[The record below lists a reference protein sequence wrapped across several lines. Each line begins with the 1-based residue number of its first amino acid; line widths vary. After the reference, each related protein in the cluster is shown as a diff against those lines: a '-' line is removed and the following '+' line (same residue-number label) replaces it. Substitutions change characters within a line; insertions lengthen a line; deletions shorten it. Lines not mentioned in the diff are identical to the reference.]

1 MNIIQTENLTKKF
14 NNFTSLNK
22 VNLTIEEGEICAI
35 VGKNGAGK
43 STLFKLIANRFFP
56 TEGSVQLFETSIANR
71 QQVLPK
77 ISFMIENLGFFED
90 FTAKQNLDYY
100 RMQEGVT
107 DKKRVAEV
115 LKIVGLASTG
125 KKKFSEFSL
134 GMKQRLGIA
143 LALLPNPDCIVLD
156 EPTNGLD
163 AQGITEIRQLLQRLN
178 QEYGVTLVIS
188 SHILSELQLLA
199 TRFVFINEGQIIAD
213 LSQAEL
219 QNKASKKLRL
229 QVNEPAKTA
238 QLLERNFPSIHYHVL
253 PDKTFQIFDYLTE
266 RDQMNYLLVQ
276 NEVLVSELHLEEGTL
291 ENYFLELIGGKDNE

>member
-1 MNIIQTENLTKKF
+1 MNVIQTENLTKKF
-14 NNFTSLNK
+14 KDFTSINK

-56 TEGSVQLFETSIANR
+56 TEGSIQLFETSIANR
-71 QQVLPK
+71 HQVLPK
-77 ISFMIENLGFFED
+77 ISFMIENTGFFED

-100 RMQEGVT
+100 RLQEGVA
-107 DKKRVAEV
+107 DRKRVTEV
-115 LKIVGLASTG
+115 LKIVGLEHTG
-125 KKKFSEFSL
+125 KKKICEFSL

-143 LALLPNPDCIVLD
+143 LALLPNPDCIILD

-163 AQGITEIRQLLQRLN
+163 AQGIKEMRQLFQRLN

-188 SHILSELQLLA
+188 SHILPELQLLA
-199 TRFVFINEGQIIAD
+199 TRFVFINNGQIIAD

-219 QNKASKKLRL
+219 QNKASKKVRL

-238 QLLERNFPSIHYHVL
+238 QLLERNFPDIHYQVL
-253 PDKTFQIFDYLTE
+253 PDKTFEIFNYLNV
-266 RDQMNYLLVQ
+266 RDQINQVLIQ
-276 NEVLVSELHLEEGTL
+276 NEVLVLEMSLEEGSL
-291 ENYFLELIGGKDNE
+291 ENYFLELIGGKGHE

>member
-14 NNFTSLNK
+14 NDFTSLNK

-56 TEGSVQLFETSIANR
+56 TEGSVQLFETSTANR

-77 ISFMIENLGFFED
+77 ISFMIESLSFFED

-100 RMQEGVT
+100 RLQEGVT

-115 LKIVGLASTG
+115 LEIVGLANVG
-125 KKKFSEFSL
+125 KRKFNEFSL

-143 LALLPNPDCIVLD
+143 LALLPNPDCIILD

-178 QEYGVTLVIS
+178 QEHGVTLVIS

-219 QNKASKKLRL
+219 QNKASKKLSL

-238 QLLERNFPSIHYHVL
+238 QLLERNFPDIHYHVM
-253 PDKTFQIFDYLTE
+253 PDKTFQIFNYLTE
-266 RDQMNYLLVQ
+266 RDQINRLLVQ
-276 NEVLVSELHLEEGTL
+276 NEVLVIELHLEEGTL
-291 ENYFLELIGGKDNE
+291 ENYFLELIGGKGNE